1 MDPTFVMFAA
11 SNGLLFLA
19 LVTMVILSK
28 EDSQGWLPP
37 LAAGLGIAVGTAL
50 GLAPFIDQGVPW
62 SLCIASSVYTVS
74 VALTFVGFWRLAQY
88 VRRFK

>member
-19 LVTMVILSK
+19 LITMVILSK
-28 EDSQGWLPP
+28 EDRQGWLPP
-37 LAAGLGIAVGTAL
+37 LAAGWIVAGGTAL
-50 GLAPFIDQGVPW
+50 GLMRFVDQGTPW
-62 SLCIASSVYTVS
+62 SLCVAGSVYTVGL
-74 VALTFVGFWRLAQY
+74 VFIGIALWRFVEY